1 MRTTLV
7 LALLLCVP
15 LALVAQDAAQ
25 FTAETDHYR
34 VFSEVS
40 QAQAEDVSHRMEAA
54 LSLYNDIYHFDL
66 TQLPTKFRVRVFK
79 DLDSFNA
86 YLTRILSQT
95 RTDFVFIAWS
105 DPERSELLC
114 FPKDE
119 PAFTAS
125 LLHQGSIQ
133 FVKGFIDNPP
143 VWMREGVATYL
154 DASTWDPA
162 TASFTFKPNLAW
174 LDTLK
179 SITRGQT
186 PSKLISF
193 ADLLTISREAAQSQ
207 MDVFAPESWG
217 LVQFLLNSPDRSYS
231 RALWDGVSA
240 LGAKAGLDEN
250 SQRARKRAFSW
261 VTDQKLQADFRGYVL
276 SLKTATDLVKDGIDQ
291 YNGGDLAA
299 AEDSFTKSV
308 ALDPGGSAAWYYL
321 GLIEYSKKDYPK
333 AEEMYLKAFQL
344 GTNAGIIN
352 YALGVNSFAAG
363 KTADAAKYLNFA
375 KQADAAAYG
384 DRVDTLLKRISSTTP
399 AAAPASSSPASGTA
413 PSGK

>member
-15 LALVAQDAAQ
+15 LAVFAQDAAV

-34 VFSEVS
+34 VISEVS

-54 LSLYNDIYHFDL
+54 LVLYNDIFHFDL
-66 TQLPTKFRVRVFK
+66 TQLPSKFRVHVFK

-86 YLTRILSQT
+86 YLTKILSQT

-105 DPERSELLC
+105 DPDRSELLC
-114 FPKDE
+114 FPKDDA
-119 PAFTAS
+119 AFTAS
-125 LLHQGSIQ
+125 LIHQGAIQ

-143 VWMREGVATYL
+143 VWLREGVATYL
-154 DASTWDPA
+154 DASTWNPS
-162 TASFTFKPNLAW
+162 TGTFTFKPNLAW

-179 SITRGQT
+179 SLVRGEL

-193 ADLLTISREAAQSQ
+193 PDLLTISRESAQSQ

-240 LGAKAGLDEN
+240 LSPKAGLDEN
-250 SQRARKRAFSW
+250 SQKARKRAFSW
-261 VTDQKLQADFRGYVL
+261 VTDQKLQADFNAYVL
-276 SLKTATDLVKDGIDQ
+276 SVKTATDLVKDGIDQ
-291 YNGGDLAA
+291 YSGGDIASS
-299 AEDSFTKSV
+299 EDSFQKAL
-308 ALDPGGSAAWYYL
+308 ALDPGASTAWYYL
-321 GLIEYSKKDYPK
+321 GLINYSRKDYSK
-333 AEEMYLKAFQL
+333 AEDMYLKAFQL
-344 GTNAGIIN
+344 GTSAGIIN

-363 KTADAAKYLNFA
+363 KNADAVKYLTFA
-375 KQADAAAYG
+375 KQADTPTYG
-384 DRVDTLLKRISSTTP
+384 DRVDALLKRISATST
-399 AAAPASSSPASGTA
+399 APASTGTA
-413 PSGK
+413 PAAGGK